1 MEKVLTLQLNSNNKF
16 STVSGDENLGF
27 EGEHNATS
35 IKIVLPQEVH
45 GAKHFVEFIKPSGS
59 VVSSGQLEET
69 ITESEHFISFGA
81 TNGLLD
87 EQGRYILQYVGRKGS
102 QDPKTIK
109 SELKPLDV
117 EPSVNAGVL
126 ISEVDADFISWATKE
141 IALLRS
147 ALQLNGGKDLEQ
159 DQKDNS
165 HDLAITSLQSKLNE
179 LESLVRS
186 TVYSG
191 VIFHGSET
199 VGTHVGAASG
209 LTLAEIRHLPVF
221 RTIRSYVDNDGHH
234 KWSVNK
240 FYVKHVSAEAEGLVP
255 GDEGWY
261 EGWYVAE
268 SKIDDSWVLL
278 PAFAKLHKEKIILG
292 KYKAGVE
299 GDDEETGIL
308 VSKPNLS
315 PVNNYSPEVARDHMP
330 ENAHSMHFFEA
341 QAIDILMWVSTGV
354 RDLQRGFYKGDC
366 FDPYLYPTD
375 YDWLNSENS
384 NKVYFP
390 LSDLYDYTAFAEC
403 EDDDDILA
411 KFSVGS
417 KLTIW
422 DDDEGAIIGEATIT
436 GIDKVTKHNENDD
449 EDVDCLELTFAEP
462 LPMEDYYIALL
473 GSVFKTGLTDQV
485 EGETGEETVSMDG
498 CRHFKW
504 FGLEDW
510 YGCVYDWLEGV
521 ALVGIY
527 NSTSG
532 TTKTHVKYC
541 TNPAFYPEAN
551 YQDGNA
557 GAMSHWASALEF
569 TAKNGGYTEEYRET
583 SVKGLYIP
591 YCEQNDSDD
600 ATYYADFA
608 GVGTIGANSSHP
620 VLSYLFY
627 RGSDYSDGYSAGPG
641 YLDGYDSTD
650 TNGYIGFRLSY
661 DEE

>member
-1 MEKVLTLQLNSNNKF
+1 MEKVLTLQLNSNSKF
-16 STVSGDENLGF
+16 STASGDENLGF

-45 GAKHFVEFIKPSGS
+45 GARHFVEFIKPSGS

-69 ITESEHFISFGA
+69 INESEHSISFGA

-102 QDPKTIK
+102 QDPITIK

-126 ISEVDADFISWATKE
+126 ISEVDADFISWVTKE

-165 HDLAITSLQSKLNE
+165 HDLAIASLQSKLNE

-209 LTLAEIRHLPVF
+209 LTLAEIRRLPVF
-221 RTIRSYVDNDGHH
+221 RTIRSYVDTDGHH

-255 GDEGWY
+255 GDDGWY
-261 EGWYVAE
+261 EGWYVAK

-299 GDDEETGIL
+299 GEDEETGIL

-315 PVNNYSPEVARDHMP
+315 PVNNYSPEDARDHMP

-375 YDWLNSENS
+375 YDWLNSGNS

-390 LSDLYDYTAFAEC
+390 ISDLYDYTAFMDC
-403 EDDDDILA
+403 EDDDEILA

-422 DDDEGAIIGEATIT
+422 NDDEGAVIGEATIT
-436 GIDKVTKHNENDD
+436 GIDKVTKYNENDD
-449 EDVDCLELTFAEP
+449 EDVDCIELTFAET

-541 TNPAFYPEAN
+541 TNPAFYSEAN

-569 TAKNGGYTEEYRET
+569 TTKNGGYTEEYRET
-583 SVKGLYIP
+583 SVKGFYIP
-591 YCEQNDSDD
+591 YCEQSDSDD
-600 ATYYADFA
+600 ATYYADYA
-608 GVGTIGANSSHP
+608 GVNAMGANSSGP
-620 VLSYLFY
+620 VRSYLFY
-627 RGSDYSDGYSAGPG
+627 RGSDYCDGYGAGPG
-641 YLDGYDSTD
+641 CLYWNLSTD
-650 TNGYIGFRLSY
+650 TSWYIGFRLSY